1 MEASYSDDNSFLIN
15 VVHRIP
21 GWLADYTALT
31 TMDILKF
38 QEQVGMSG
46 SIFEIGVFAG
56 RYFAILFRSAIKSN
70 SVIVGLDTFQYVD
83 QDRVLAFLNP
93 VSADYNKITLI
104 KGPSR
109 EWNASDLVVKLG
121 DHPSRF
127 ISIDGSHDKLDVLWD
142 LKLAEELTSKEGIV
156 AVDDF
161 LNPTALGVNEAVNQ
175 FFLRPRNLVP
185 WAYLPNK
192 LFLARPTWAHRYKTL
207 LEETVLQDEVSPEAA
222 KFRENLRQ
230 GRHCVEVP
238 LFSEKIL
245 IVV

>member
-1 MEASYSDDNSFLIN
+1 MDARYEDDNAFLIN
-15 VVHRIP
+15 VVHNIP
-21 GWLADYTALT
+21 GWLVDYTALK

-38 QEQVGMSG
+38 QDRSGISG

-56 RYFAILFRSAIKSN
+56 RYFAILLRSALTSD

-83 QDRVLAFLNP
+83 EDRVLAFLNS
-93 VSADYNKITLI
+93 VSADYGKIFLI
-104 KGPSR
+104 NGPSR
-109 EWNASDLVVKLG
+109 EWNASDLVSKLG
-121 DHPSRF
+121 EPARF
-127 ISIDGSHDKLDVLWD
+127 VSIDGSHDKLDALWD
-142 LKLAEELTSKEGIV
+142 LRLAEELTSKEGVV

-175 FFLRPRNLVP
+175 FFLQPRDLVP

-192 LFLARPTWAHRYKTL
+192 LFLARPAWAGRYKTF
-207 LEETVLQDEVSPEAA
+207 LEEAVLRDEVSPESNR
-222 KFRENLRQ
+222 FRESLHK
-230 GRHCVEVP
+230 GRHCVEVT

>member
-1 MEASYSDDNSFLIN
+1 MEAAYLDDNAFLVN
-15 VVHRIP
+15 VVHGIP
-21 GWLADYTALT
+21 GWLVDYTALT

-38 QEQVGMSG
+38 QEQTGMSG

-56 RYFAILFRSAIKSN
+56 RYFAILLRSAIKSN

-83 QDRVLAFLNP
+83 QNRVLAFLNS
-93 VSADYNKITLI
+93 VSADYDKISLI
-104 KGPSR
+104 KGLSR
-109 EWNASDLVVKLG
+109 EWNASDIVAKLG
-121 DHPSRF
+121 APSRF
-127 ISIDGSHDKLDVLWD
+127 VSIDGSHDKLDVLWD
-142 LKLAEELTSKEGIV
+142 LKLAEELASKEGVV

-175 FFLRPRNLVP
+175 FFLEPRNLVP

-192 LFLARPTWAHRYKTL
+192 LLLARPTWAHRYKTL
-207 LEETVLQDEVSPEAA
+207 LEEAVLQDEANPEAT

-230 GRHCVEVP
+230 GRHCVEVT

>member
-1 MEASYSDDNSFLIN
+1 MDAAYEDDNAFLIN
-15 VVHRIP
+15 VVHSIP
-21 GWLADYTALT
+21 GWVVDYTALT

-38 QEQVGMSG
+38 QEQTRMSG

-56 RYFAILFRSAIKSN
+56 RYFAILLRSALKSN

-83 QDRVLAFLNP
+83 QDRVLSFLNP
-93 VSADYNKITLI
+93 VSDDYDKIFLI
-104 KGPSR
+104 KGFST
-109 EWNASDLVVKLG
+109 EWNASNLVAKLAE
-121 DHPSRF
+121 PARF

-142 LKLAEELTSKEGIV
+142 LKLAEELTSEEGVV

-161 LNPTALGVNEAVNQ
+161 LNPTALGVNEAVNL
-175 FFLRPRNLVP
+175 FFLQPRDLVP

-192 LFLARPTWAHRYKTL
+192 LFLARPAWAYRYKTF
-207 LEETVLQDEVSPEAA
+207 LEETVLQDEVSLEANR
-222 KFRENLRQ
+222 FRENLHQ
-230 GRHCVEVP
+230 GRHCVEVT

>member
-1 MEASYSDDNSFLIN
+1 MDAVYEDDNAFLIN
-15 VVHRIP
+15 VVHGIP
-21 GWLADYTALT
+21 GWLVDYTALT

-38 QEQVGMSG
+38 QEKSGISG
-46 SIFEIGVFAG
+46 SIFEIGVYAG
-56 RYFAILFRSAIKSN
+56 RYFSILLRSALKRHSA
-70 SVIVGLDTFQYVD
+70 IVGLDTFEYVD
-83 QDRVLAFLNP
+83 QDHVLASLRS
-93 VSADYNKITLI
+93 VSADYGKIFLI

-109 EWNASDLVVKLG
+109 EWNARDLIAKLG
-121 DHPSRF
+121 EPARF

-142 LKLAEELTSKEGIV
+142 LRLAEELTSKEGVV

-175 FFLRPRNLVP
+175 FFLQPRNLVP

-192 LFLARPTWAHRYKTL
+192 LFLARPAWAYRYKTF
-207 LEETVLQDEVSPEAA
+207 LEETVLRDEVSSESNR
-222 KFRENLRQ
+222 FRENSNK
-230 GRHCVEVP
+230 GRHLVDVG